1 MANDNVWIM
10 YTRDTAQTLMTF
22 FFKDIGL
29 NRGTAKWTE
38 KSQDRKSNFHLRL
51 LIFQIM
57 IPGLVRK

>member
-38 KSQDRKSNFHLRL
+38 KSQDRKSSSPNFSNHDTR
-51 LIFQIM
+51 I
-57 IPGLVRK
+57 G